1 MGELFLDHHV
11 NERYRAHGA
20 VVVPVVDPSALPELR
35 QKAIDFLPEQE
46 DDGFYIS
53 YDVLSPAERAEIND
67 AFRPLFSEIG
77 DRLFDGLEPL
87 MTTIFRK
94 WGDDTSTKAAHQGWS
109 FVDELR
115 YPSATLWIPLEPVGL
130 DNGVLAVIP
139 GSHRLLDF
147 PRPSPVIPTGY
158 IDTYDRI
165 HPREMGALK
174 VSPGEGVVFSHRLVH
189 ASPANHTERPR
200 IAVGTAF
207 VPVGAQLYHWRL
219 DGAGNLIRHELPD
232 RRFFETFDFE
242 DLSGTAHE
250 TVEMPRLRTTRAD
263 LLAEVDRL
271 DDDAYHPRRRL
282 RLADPERARAGLFV
296 DADLDHRFA
305 QHGVVVAPA
314 VDPDELP
321 ELRAKAL
328 DLLPGSTTGLDI
340 SSEIIS
346 APERA
351 AIDRVF
357 LPMFAAIGERLF
369 DGYEPLMTAIFV
381 NWPDAGSGKQ
391 AHQGWSLV
399 DEEEHRS
406 VTMWLALEP
415 VDRRNGTLAVLPG
428 SQTLLEHP
436 RPSPYTPIE
445 LCDCYVDIEPWEMP
459 APRVRPGEAVV
470 FDHRLVHSSTVNVTD
485 TPRVTVGC
493 AFLPKGAQLYH
504 WNIEE
509 DGTAYRYALEDDT
522 YLKTFELGGKPN
534 GPRVR
539 CSFVPPACD
548 RLTLLDVATRLAE
561 PASYHLPM
569 SPDEVDAPD
578 DPVNP
583 ASGQDADGGRR
594 RLSRPDRD
602 VPAEVAGFLDW
613 LTLDI
618 GALGDEPDALGRMLD
633 GDLDGVTI
641 CEALDPEVAR
651 RASAALG
658 TVEPAVYAEMGSV
671 APMPLLSVIDDF
683 DPYLD
688 GAESAARSVDEAFG
702 SSIVDTVT
710 SMLQRISGGLPVEVA
725 SSRGR
730 RYLPGT
736 FRTAAPGL
744 GGLRAHTA
752 NLFLEMNCERGLQQL
767 VEHLELTDGIS
778 WFFVLQPPQ
787 EGGPLRLF
795 DARWPDDP
803 TRRPEGAKWADDD
816 TGVEALRSAVVP
828 PRAGD
833 LIVFR
838 GGDLWHAVD
847 DVGGSVPRVTYGGFL
862 APRRDRTAY
871 EFWS

>member
-1 MGELFLDHHV
+1 MGELFLDRQLD
-11 NERYRAHGA
+11 ERYRVHGA
-20 VVVPVVDPSALPELR
+20 VVVPVVDPSTLPELR
-35 QKAIDFLPEQE
+35 RKAIDFLPQQD

-77 DRLFDGLEPL
+77 DRWFDGLEPL

-109 FVDELR
+109 FVDEDR

-130 DNGVLAVIP
+130 DNGVLAVLP

-147 PRPSPVIPTGY
+147 PRPSPVIPAGY

-165 HPREMGALK
+165 HPREMAALK
-174 VSPGEGVVFSHRLVH
+174 VRPGEGVVFSHRLVH

-200 IAVGTAF
+200 LAVGTAF
-207 VPVGAQLYHWRL
+207 VPVGAQLYHWRV
-219 DGAGNLIRHELPD
+219 DGAGNLVRHELPD
-232 RRFFETFDFE
+232 RTFFETFDFE
-242 DLSGTAHE
+242 DLSGTVHE
-250 TVEMPRLRTTRAD
+250 SVDMPPLRCSRAD

-282 RLADPERARAGLFV
+282 RLADPARARAGMFL

-305 QHGVVVAPA
+305 EHGVVVVPA
-314 VDPDELP
+314 VDPHELP

-328 DLLPGSTTGLDI
+328 DLVPGSATGLDI

-357 LPMFAAIGERLF
+357 LPMFASIGEQLF
-369 DGYEPLMTAIFV
+369 EGYEPLMTAIFV

-436 RPSPYTPIE
+436 RPSPYTPTE
-445 LCDCYVDIEPWEMP
+445 LCDCYVDIAPWEMP
-459 APRVRPGEAVV
+459 APRVEPGEAIV

-504 WNIEE
+504 WAIEE

-522 YLKTFELGGKPN
+522 FLKTFELGGKPN
-534 GPRVR
+534 GPRTR
-539 CSFVPPACD
+539 YTFVPPACD
-548 RLTLLDVATRLAE
+548 RLTLLEVSAGLAE

-569 SPDEVDAPD
+569 SPEDLERPD
-578 DPVNP
+578 DSTARDSDVL
-583 ASGQDADGGRR
+583 ADDA
-594 RLSRPDRD
+594 
-602 VPAEVAGFLDW
+602 EFLRW
-613 LTLDI
+613 VTLDVAAV
-618 GALGDEPDALGRMLD
+618 GNEPDALGRMLS

-641 CEALDPEVAR
+641 RGALTPPAAEKAC
-651 RASAALG
+651 AALG

-688 GAESAARSVDEAFG
+688 GAEAAARSVDAAFG
-702 SSIVDTVT
+702 FSIVDTV
-710 SMLQRISGGLPVEVA
+710 SSILQRISGDLPVEVA
-725 SSRGR
+725 QSRGR

-736 FRTAAPGL
+736 FRTAAPGH

-752 NLFLEMNCERGLQQL
+752 NLFLEMNCERGLRQL
-767 VEHLELTDGIS
+767 VEHLDLADGIS
-778 WFFVLQPPQ
+778 WFFVVQAPQ

-795 DARWPDDP
+795 DARWPEDP
-803 TRRPEGAKWADDD
+803 TRRAEGAKWADDD
-816 TGVEALRSAVVP
+816 TGVEALRSTIVP
-828 PRAGD
+828 PRTGD

-847 DVGGSVPRVTYGGFL
+847 DVGGNVPRVTYGGFL
-862 APRRDRTAY
+862 APRRDRTGY